1 MSSGEADLAEQ
12 LVDEAALAAYLE
24 EHLGPHEG
32 DYEVTRHTQG
42 HSNETFFVTWAGDEM
57 VLRRPPL
64 GDLLP
69 TAHDV
74 LREHTVLSALEGT
87 DAPTPDTVLACD
99 DEEVLGK
106 PFYLMEKVEGHVI
119 RDEVPDTF
127 DAPEHR
133 ERIGEELV
141 DALADIH
148 NVDVDAVGLRDW
160 APGEGYLERQV
171 ERWTQQLN
179 LTQPN
184 TEDVRDVPELRDVA
198 AWLDEHVPETPTI
211 TLVQGDYKLD
221 NVVYAPDPPPDL
233 QAVLDWEMATLGD
246 PLADLGWMLS
256 FWFEPDD
263 EMEDLLSIY
272 PTFTA
277 REGFP
282 SRADLVERYEN
293 RTGVTVRNLTWY
305 RVLAVFK
312 LATLLEGS
320 FARHLA
326 GTTDDPFFEEME
338 WAVPALA
345 DHAVRMAGEADA

>member
-1 MSSGEADLAEQ
+1 MSEAEADIADQ
-12 LVDEAALAAYLE
+12 LVDEESLAAYLE
-24 EHLGPHEG
+24 EHLGPSEG
-32 DYEVTRHTQG
+32 DYGVARHMQG
-42 HSNETFFVTWAGDEM
+42 HSNETFFVDWAGREM

-74 LREHTVLSALEGT
+74 LREHTVLEALEGT
-87 DAPTPDTVLACD
+87 DARTPETVLACD
-99 DEEVLGK
+99 DESVLGK
-106 PFYLMEKVEGHVI
+106 PFYLMERVEGHVV
-119 RDEVPDTF
+119 REEVPDAF
-127 DAPEHR
+127 DTPEGR
-133 ERIGEELV
+133 RRIGFELV
-141 DALADIH
+141 DALAELH

-160 APGEGYLERQV
+160 APGEGYIERQV
-171 ERWTQQLN
+171 DRWTQQLN

-184 TEDVRDVPELRDVA
+184 TEEVRDVPELREA
-198 AWLDEHVPETPTI
+198 ADWLAETVPESPAI

-221 NVVYAPDPPPDL
+221 NVVYAPDPPPEL
-233 QAVLDWEMATLGD
+233 VAVLDWEMATLGD

-263 EMEDLLSIY
+263 QMEDLLSIY

-282 SRADLVERYEN
+282 GRDELVERYGK
-293 RTGVTVRNLTWY
+293 RTGISVRDLTWY

-345 DHAVRMAGEADA
+345 DHALRLVEEAEA